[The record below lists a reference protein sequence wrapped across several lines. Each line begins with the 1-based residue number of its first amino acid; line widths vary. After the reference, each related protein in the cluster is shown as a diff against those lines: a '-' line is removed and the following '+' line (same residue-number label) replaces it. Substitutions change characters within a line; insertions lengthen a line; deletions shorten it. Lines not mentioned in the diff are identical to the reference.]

1 MERYD
6 MNGLLKM
13 RHCKIR
19 AKNKSIYNNKYNIM
33 TSRKKS
39 KVSNSFASPL
49 YGCEIFVIHFYFDL
63 KIKKKKSS
71 RYGGIQNQFVRP
83 CTKKKISSKI
93 TFLANNWQTIFKV
106 NFLKSEN
113 SQWKIFITFS
123 EHTTTPTSSSN
134 KFWKHFIEVVM
145 IDCAPEIG
153 FPGTI
158 YTYPKISQ
166 KLDL

>member
-49 YGCEIFVIHFYFDL
+49 CGCEIFVIHSYFDL
-63 KIKKKKSS
+63 KKKKSS

-83 CTKKKISSKI
+83 CTQKKISSKI
-93 TFLANNWQTIFKV
+93 IFLANNWQTIGKP
-106 NFLKSEN
+106 
-113 SQWKIFITFS
+113 FS
-123 EHTTTPTSSSN
+123 R
-134 KFWKHFIEVVM
+134 
-145 IDCAPEIG
+145 
-153 FPGTI
+153 
-158 YTYPKISQ
+158 
-166 KLDL
+166 

>member
-63 KIKKKKSS
+63 KIKKKKSP
-71 RYGGIQNQFVRP
+71 RHGGIQNQFVRP
-83 CTKKKISSKI
+83 CTKKKNLVK
-93 TFLANNWQTIFKV
+93 NHIFGKQLT
-106 NFLKSEN
+106 NHFQGK
-113 SQWKIFITFS
+113 FS
-123 EHTTTPTSSSN
+123 
-134 KFWKHFIEVVM
+134 
-145 IDCAPEIG
+145 
-153 FPGTI
+153 
-158 YTYPKISQ
+158 
-166 KLDL
+166 

>member
-63 KIKKKKSS
+63 KIKKRKKSS

-83 CTKKKISSKI
+83 CTQKKKSRQKSH
-93 TFLANNWQTIFKV
+93 FWQTIGKP
-106 NFLKSEN
+106 
-113 SQWKIFITFS
+113 FS
-123 EHTTTPTSSSN
+123 R
-134 KFWKHFIEVVM
+134 
-145 IDCAPEIG
+145 
-153 FPGTI
+153 
-158 YTYPKISQ
+158 
-166 KLDL
+166 

>member
-1 MERYD
+1 

-49 YGCEIFVIHFYFDL
+49 YGCEIFVIHLYFDL

-71 RYGGIQNQFVRP
+71 RYGGIQNHVL
-83 CTKKKISSKI
+83 KKKNLVKNHIFGKQ
-93 TFLANNWQTIFKV
+93 LANHFQGK
-106 NFLKSEN
+106 
-113 SQWKIFITFS
+113 FS
-123 EHTTTPTSSSN
+123 
-134 KFWKHFIEVVM
+134 
-145 IDCAPEIG
+145 
-153 FPGTI
+153 
-158 YTYPKISQ
+158 
-166 KLDL
+166 

>member
-33 TSRKKS
+33 TSR

-83 CTKKKISSKI
+83 CTKKKKSRQKSH
-93 TFLANNWQTIFKV
+93 FWQTIGKP
-106 NFLKSEN
+106 
-113 SQWKIFITFS
+113 FS
-123 EHTTTPTSSSN
+123 R
-134 KFWKHFIEVVM
+134 
-145 IDCAPEIG
+145 
-153 FPGTI
+153 
-158 YTYPKISQ
+158 
-166 KLDL
+166 